1 MFCSY
6 SLKSFLVIFFNYM
19 RISYQY
25 KLLKF
30 ITSMVVKKYIY
41 SDYSFFLKNENSK
54 LISNI
59 YNECKAFVDWFIA
72 PSIVLL
78 SEISFVLLLISFLL
92 IVDVQST
99 LLIVLFFSTFG
110 FLFIFF
116 TKKKLNSWGKDRQMI
131 SERLIHSLNQIFDGI
146 KTIKIFKKEKYFSN
160 LFESYQNSVY
170 LSLTKNDVISHLP
183 RVMLEY
189 LIIVI
194 LLLILFFGIREEQNL
209 LTSIPLIGLYAG
221 ATFKLLP
228 SISKILVS
236 FQNLKFGSPS
246 LNRVYNEVE
255 KSKNFKEIDY
265 KESNQKKDFQEIIF
279 KDLMYKYSSGSDYVL
294 NQVNLSITNGQF
306 IGIIGESGSGKTTL
320 LNIIL
325 GLLKPDNGYIYID
338 GKDCTKDFT
347 LYRDWFSLSSQE
359 NFLFD
364 NSIMQN
370 ITLENNIE
378 NIDYDRFRSSKNISE
393 LNPVIDKLKNKDKS
407 MVGQNAILISGG
419 EKQRISIARALY
431 KKAKIII
438 LDEFSS
444 NLDEEIE
451 NKIIE
456 NLKYLKKN
464 KTIIFVTHKKN
475 ILKICDITYK
485 MKNGVLEKI

>member
-1 MFCSY
+1 M
-6 SLKSFLVIFFNYM
+6 
-19 RISYQY
+19 
-25 KLLKF
+25 
-30 ITSMVVKKYIY
+30 
-41 SDYSFFLKNENSK
+41 
-54 LISNI
+54 
-59 YNECKAFVDWFIA
+59 
-72 PSIVLL
+72 
-78 SEISFVLLLISFLL
+78 
-92 IVDVQST
+92 
-99 LLIVLFFSTFG
+99 
-110 FLFIFF
+110 
-116 TKKKLNSWGKDRQMI
+116 
-131 SERLIHSLNQIFDGI
+131 
-146 KTIKIFKKEKYFSN
+146 
-160 LFESYQNSVY
+160 
-170 LSLTKNDVISHLP
+170 P
-183 RVMLEY
+183 RVLLEY

-294 NQVNLSITNGQF
+294 NKVNLSITNGQF

-456 NLKYLKKN
+456 NLKFLKKN